1 MPYPRAKV
9 TGCSAVYHCVTRVV
23 AGEFLLNDVAKERLR
38 RMLWKQA
45 AFAGVEIITY
55 CILSN
60 HFHILLRVPAEV
72 RPDDPELLR
81 RAQAYYGPRHPVA
94 LRLAEAMDK
103 RGSLPGDL
111 RDRLLKRMG
120 DLSAF
125 MKDLKQRFS
134 IYFNRNH
141 QRFGTLWAER
151 YTSLL
156 VEDAPPAIRTVA
168 MYIDLNPVR
177 AGLVKDPADYR
188 FCGYAE
194 AAADQPEA
202 RHGLLNAWLPP
213 DEAARIVK
221 QDGLAKAWDGVS
233 GQYRR
238 SLLLEGGLARRPG
251 RAELEREFILG
262 KLAKG
267 DALEPGEAL
276 RLKVRYMTQG
286 FALGSKAFVE
296 EVFRAFRNRFGK
308 KRRTG
313 ARPPRAL
320 KGALGSLKVARDLRK
335 DPVS

>member
-1 MPYPRAKV
+1 M
-9 TGCSAVYHCVTRVV
+9 YHCVTRVV
-23 AGEFLLNDVAKERLR
+23 AGDFLLNDVAKERLR

-60 HFHILLRVPAEV
+60 HFHVLLRIPAEV

-81 RAQAYYGPRHPVA
+81 RTQAYYGPQHPVA
-94 LRLAEAMDK
+94 LRLAEEMEK
-103 RGSLPGDL
+103 HGSLPDTI
-111 RDRLLKRMG
+111 RTRLLKRMG
-120 DLSAF
+120 NLSAF
-125 MKDLKQRFS
+125 MGDLKQRFS
-134 IYFNRNH
+134 IYFNRNR

-194 AAADQPEA
+194 AAADQSEA
-202 RHGLLNAWLPP
+202 RQGLLNAYLPP
-213 DEAARIVK
+213 GEADRIIN
-221 QDGLAKAWDGVS
+221 QDGLARAWAEVS

-238 SLLLEGGLARRPG
+238 SLLLEGGLARRSG
-251 RAELEREFILG
+251 QAELDREFILG

-267 DALEPGEAL
+267 DALEPGEVL
-276 RLKVRYMTQG
+276 RLKIRYMTQG
-286 FALGSKAFVE
+286 FALGSKAFIE
-296 EVFRAFRNRFGK
+296 EVFQAFRNRFGK

-313 ARPPRAL
+313 ARPLRAL
-320 KGALGSLKVARDLRK
+320 KGALGALKTARDLRK
-335 DPVS
+335 NPVS